1 MWPKLSQYTNKNGT
15 NTENTLIKLSYLYSM
30 RHNLHCTLNPTNFK
44 QRTSSINLKLLR
56 PFLLKLLSG
65 ASKKTKPNFGA
76 GVYKRSFKL
85 INPPSPFTKP
95 SNLNQ
100 QKFAMQYHAERD
112 TLNCKRHN
120 LKILTSFKLY
130 MQVNYTTNFSAIRT
144 HASAAKHFFFFA
156 KQGLMISNIHKIFQK
171 WKNIYYLL
179 FNLHFYKVHILTFGT
194 TFFKNEV
201 QSLNWLTSSK
211 IKFIWRYAHVF
222 IFFSPN
228 KLTNIGNLVFNHLK
242 LAGYNSAVI
251 LDATYHK
258 YTLNY
263 LTKLHYYTIG
273 LIPSTTNYKLVDFAI
288 PIASDSIFA
297 QLFFIRLKLNIKR
310 QSLSFFY
317 KNQELPLLKNL

>member
-1 MWPKLSQYTNKNGT
+1 
-15 NTENTLIKLSYLYSM
+15 M
-30 RHNLHCTLNPTNFK
+30 RHNLHYELSITNFK
-44 QRTSSINLKLLR
+44 QHTSNTNLKLIR
-56 PFLLKLLSG
+56 PFLLKLLGS
-65 ASKKTKPNFGA
+65 ASKKKKPNFGA
-76 GVYKRSFKL
+76 GAYKRPFKL
-85 INPPSPFTKP
+85 INLPSPFTNP
-95 SNLNQ
+95 NNLNQ
-100 QKFAMQYHAERD
+100 QQFTTQCRTKGG
-112 TLNCKRHN
+112 TLSLKRHN
-120 LKILTSFKLY
+120 LQITTSFKLY
-130 MQVNYTTNFSAIRT
+130 MQVNYTTNFSAVRT

-179 FNLHFYKVHILTFGT
+179 FNLHFYKVQLLTFGT

-222 IFFSPN
+222 IFFTPN
-228 KLTNIGNLVFNHLK
+228 KLTNVGNLVFTHLK
-242 LAGYNSAVI
+242 LSGYNSAVI

-288 PIASDSIFA
+288 PIAADSIFA
-297 QLFFIRLKLNIKR
+297 QLFFIRLNLNIKR

-317 KNQELPLLKNL
+317 KNQKLPLLKNL